1 MITLQKTKTK
11 TGREKMTIDFNGES
25 MSIKKAVMKLNEWT
39 AEEYTKAYKVFANRV
54 KNYNRVA
61 GTDLSASEQFFYN
74 QKFNQKRLI
83 AESKGQPIPEYNS
96 IQSAIMNMTSATP
109 KQLNQRAIDV
119 VSMQLSERFKGL
131 ANANATGKAIQT
143 AFENGTITP
152 AQYRD
157 QMGKLAELM
166 HDYRDGKAIPGNPN
180 PTGTDYVNDEIIGSP

>member
-1 MITLQKTKTK
+1 
-11 TGREKMTIDFNGES
+11 MTINFNGES
-25 MSIKKAVMKLNEWT
+25 MSIKKAVMKLNDWT

-96 IQSAIMNMTSATP
+96 IQSALMNMTSATP

-143 AFENGTITP
+143 SFENGTITP
-152 AQYRD
+152 AQYRE
-157 QMGKLAELM
+157 QMGNLADLM

-180 PTGTDYVNDEIIGSP
+180 PTGTDYVNDDIIGSP